1 VTLKN
6 AQLEL
11 SVETRDLAHADAIVQ
26 ALTTAGYR
34 VEIA

>member
-11 SVETRDLAHADAIVQ
+11 SVETRDRAHAEAMVR
-26 ALTTAGYR
+26 ALEAAGYR